1 MIAVHLPEPQD
12 VLIDS
17 EIFKILYPHEVL
29 ASLYENYRDI
39 FNAMFDVREAARFWD
54 DVKETKLFREHPLSG
69 RSDKARAFPIGLHG
83 DGAPVSA
90 KGKTWQKSAD
100 FLSFSSL
107 IGTGPHRLL
116 HIIISA
122 VWPLGSFRGV
132 YFFVGGRGGQD
143 GQTNAHLAACRLQF
157 LGESLEEKRQVMQQ
171 YWKHVAWSLHACWL
185 GIWPTEDLEGTPL
198 TNKTA
203 GKPLAGGFFF
213 VLWVLQADLEFQ
225 HLFWGLPHWT
235 NNLPCNR
242 CGCRKEDLFN
252 FKGPWVSNCYDKK
265 TWNARCKAAK
275 VCALFAL
282 PGCWGGT
289 VQPDLMHTKYLG
301 VDQYFLAS
309 VIFVLD
315 RVKQVHN
322 WFQLLE
328 TYWKDRQVTSHF
340 RSLKES
346 MWAPKDRRD
355 ETDSRQQAPVLGLGV
370 SI

>member
-12 VLIDS
+12 VLIDN

-132 YFFVGGRGGQD
+132 YFFVGGWGGA
-143 GQTNAHLAACRLQF
+143 GRTNKCTLGCLQVAVPGRKLGGKTSGDATILEAC
-157 LGESLEEKRQVMQQ
+157 SLEPSCLLV
-171 YWKHVAWSLHACWL
+171 
-185 GIWPTEDLEGTPL
+185 GDLAYRRSGRDAFDE
-198 TNKTA
+198 
-203 GKPLAGGFFF
+203 
-213 VLWVLQADLEFQ
+213 QD
-225 HLFWGLPHWT
+225 
-235 NNLPCNR
+235 
-242 CGCRKEDLFN
+242 CRETSRWWFLLCPM
-252 FKGPWVSNCYDKK
+252 G
-265 TWNARCKAAK
+265 AA
-275 VCALFAL
+275 
-282 PGCWGGT
+282 
-289 VQPDLMHTKYLG
+289 
-301 VDQYFLAS
+301 
-309 VIFVLD
+309 
-315 RVKQVHN
+315 
-322 WFQLLE
+322 
-328 TYWKDRQVTSHF
+328 
-340 RSLKES
+340 
-346 MWAPKDRRD
+346 
-355 ETDSRQQAPVLGLGV
+355 SRFGV
-370 SI
+370 SAPLLGAASLDEQPTMQPLWMQKRGHIQL

>member
-12 VLIDS
+12 VLIDN

-132 YFFVGGRGGQD
+132 YFFVGGRGG
-143 GQTNAHLAACRLQF
+143 GRT
-157 LGESLEEKRQVMQQ
+157 
-171 YWKHVAWSLHACWL
+171 
-185 GIWPTEDLEGTPL
+185 
-198 TNKTA
+198 
-203 GKPLAGGFFF
+203 
-213 VLWVLQADLEFQ
+213 
-225 HLFWGLPHWT
+225 
-235 NNLPCNR
+235 
-242 CGCRKEDLFN
+242 
-252 FKGPWVSNCYDKK
+252 DK
-265 TWNARCKAAK
+265 
-275 VCALFAL
+275 
-282 PGCWGGT
+282 
-289 VQPDLMHTKYLG
+289 QMHTWLPAG
-301 VDQYFLAS
+301 CS
-309 VIFVLD
+309 
-315 RVKQVHN
+315 
-322 WFQLLE
+322 
-328 TYWKDRQVTSHF
+328 S
-340 RSLKES
+340 
-346 MWAPKDRRD
+346 WAKAWRKNVR
-355 ETDSRQQAPVLGLGV
+355 
-370 SI
+370 